1 MSKFTLIGKSA
12 DALRQAFRSKLL
24 RGPGSWTFSYRF
36 PLPRELHWD
45 TVFGRVPSASLWETA
60 SAQVRICSV
69 SQWLSLGHGGG
80 GQCFSQWAR
89 IAIPVAPTG
98 NFVFSLLPV
107 LISGNCTFP
116 TFPKGIHW
124 ELYRKTFA
132 SEFLWELCRK
142 TLPSGFLWEMWIANP
157 SQWVSLGN
165 VNCQWAPLGT
175 SSHTTSQWIPLA
187 TSTYNLPAYC

>member
-1 MSKFTLIGKSA
+1 MRNIDIMRNTSKLLLWEILSGARANSSWLKHNEHSEKRKSA

-45 TVFGRVPSASLWETA
+45 TVFGRVPNVSFWETA
-60 SAQVRICSV
+60 SAKIRICSV
-69 SQWLSLGHGGG
+69 SQWLSLGHWGG

-98 NFVFSLLPV
+98 NLDFSLLPV
-107 LISGNCTFP
+107 LISRNCIFP

-124 ELYRKTFA
+124 ELYHKTFA

-142 TLPSGFLWEMWIANP
+142 PLPSGFLWEM
-157 SQWVSLGN
+157 
-165 VNCQWAPLGT
+165 
-175 SSHTTSQWIPLA
+175 
-187 TSTYNLPAYC
+187 